1 MKKSILLL
9 AISLLFLS
17 CKSDDD
23 SGSNNSIVGT
33 WLLTSIIENNEEIIT
48 MCERQEFYEFRDDNT
63 FSFQVFDE
71 REDLNEDGTVET
83 DCVEGTLDTGIYTI
97 EGNNI
102 AIKFDTEDESD
113 VSVFSINQDTLTL
126 TFEETE
132 IESYVRQ

>member
-48 MCERQEFYEFRDDNT
+48 MCERQEFFEFKDDNT
-63 FSFQVFDE
+63 FSFQVFNE
-71 REDLNEDGTVET
+71 KEDLNEDGTVET
-83 DCVEGTLDTGIYTI
+83 DCVKGILDTGIYTI

-102 AIKFDTEDESD
+102 TIKFDTEDESD
-113 VSVFSINQDTLTL
+113 ISVFSINQDTLIL
-126 TFEETE
+126 SSEGNET
-132 IESYVRQ
+132 ESYVRL